1 MLSAR
6 SAILQTLRR
15 GPAYGQV
22 LMRRVAAATERRVSL
37 APGSLYPALKTLEKA
52 RLVRSWSVVPGRKRG
67 SRRRTYYELT
77 VRGVREAESEAKALH
92 ALVGSKQPSKM
103 PRRAERAAILA
114 RLERVD
120 ELFEFATQM
129 RQALLRPRSGA

>member
-6 SAILQTLRR
+6 TAILQTLRL
-15 GPAYGQV
+15 GPGYGQL

-37 APGSLYPALKTLEKA
+37 TPGSLYPALRTLEKA
-52 RLVRSWSVVPGRKRG
+52 RLVRSWSVVPGRTRG

-77 VRGVREAESEAKALH
+77 VRGVREAESDAAALH
-92 ALVGSKQPSKM
+92 RLARGERPS
-103 PRRAERAAILA
+103 RTLASTECARITA

-120 ELFEFATQM
+120 ELFEFALQL
-129 RQALLRPRSGA
+129 RQALGRPRRSA

>member
-15 GPAYGQV
+15 GPGYGQA
-22 LMRRVAAATERRVSL
+22 LMRRVAAATKRRVSL
-37 APGSLYPALKTLEKA
+37 APGSLYPALKMLEKG

-67 SRRRTYYELT
+67 NRRRTYYELT
-77 VRGVREAESEAKALH
+77 VRGVREAESEAAALD
-92 ALVGSKQPSKM
+92 ALVRSEQPSRM
-103 PRRAERAAILA
+103 LRSAERAAIVT

-120 ELFEFATQM
+120 ELFEFAMQM
-129 RQALLRPRSGA
+129 RQALLRPR